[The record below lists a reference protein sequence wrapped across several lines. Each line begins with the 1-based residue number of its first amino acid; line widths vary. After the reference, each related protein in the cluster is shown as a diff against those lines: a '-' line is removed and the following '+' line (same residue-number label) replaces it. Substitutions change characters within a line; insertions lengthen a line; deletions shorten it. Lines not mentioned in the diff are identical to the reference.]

1 MMWPV
6 SLHPGASFVGH
17 RDASYYMW
25 LSWKLG
31 QLISGGDIF
40 SLRVPDV
47 IVPYGSELLL
57 MDGPLPSLVGG
68 VWNLVAN
75 PFLAFNL
82 TLLTGT
88 LLNMWAGRRLGRL
101 FSDSRGVWIVTALA
115 FATAPAIVLRMFVH
129 LPMYFAFAVP
139 LLLEQA
145 VRIVRDG
152 RPLEPI
158 RIGFLLFLAY
168 VCSIYFL
175 LFGGLALA
183 LFVLIGAAGRDVLL
197 RRMGRLLLAGAI
209 AFVLMLPFSITRV
222 MRDREEAAAG
232 GRPVLIR
239 DSFRASADVLS
250 IVAQPAPTTLDL
262 PGSDRLRRD
271 FRKQAVHEA
280 TIFPGLLTLLGGVGA
295 AALLPIAL
303 KRQILCTALTL
314 WLLALGTSLKADG
327 ELLFTWSD
335 KEPMAFLPYTL
346 FFHVPGLGSL
356 RASNRVSYTLAAVL
370 ALGLA
375 ASLGWLFEHR
385 VRGQMRVYT
394 ACGLGAVL
402 ATNLLLPVPQTN
414 MGITQS
420 TSRALQEMSLRVHP
434 GESAIVVPADCANDT
449 LPDVKLQVVHQVP
462 LVGCQASASS
472 LPLYSGMD
480 LYVNSAG
487 LAALRCNQARLYSR
501 VAPFKGSERFDPTD
515 LEDLYEDFGLRFV
528 ILDKLLL
535 AGKGCGRL
543 RRDVSLL
550 DRYEI
555 LGEDRRWLIVDTQ
568 QSP

>member
-1 MMWPV
+1 MWPV
-6 SLHPGASFVGH
+6 SLHPAASFVGH

-25 LSWKLG
+25 LTWKLG
-31 QLISGGDIF
+31 QLVASGDIF

-57 MDGPLPSLVGG
+57 MDGLLPSLVGG
-68 VWNLVAN
+68 VWNLVAG

-101 FSDSRGVWIVTALA
+101 FSDSRAVWIVTALA

-139 LLLEQA
+139 LLLEQG

-152 RPLEPI
+152 SRLEPI
-158 RIGFLLFLAY
+158 RIALLLFCAFL
-168 VCSIYFL
+168 CSIYFL
-175 LFGGLALA
+175 LFGGLAFA
-183 LFVLIGAAGRDVLL
+183 LFVLVGAPGRDVLM
-197 RRMGRLLLAGAI
+197 RRAGRLLVSGAV

-222 MRDREEAAAG
+222 VRDREEAAAG

-239 DSFRASADVLS
+239 DSFRASADALS
-250 IVAQPAPTTLDL
+250 IIAQPAPTTLDL

-280 TIFPGLLTLLGGVGA
+280 TIFPGFLALLGGVGA
-295 AALLPIAL
+295 VALLPIAL
-303 KRQILCTALTL
+303 KRQILVTALTL

-327 ELLFTWSD
+327 ELLFTWPD
-335 KEPMAFLPYTL
+335 EEPIPFLPYTL

-385 VRGQMRVYT
+385 VRGRMRTYT

-414 MGITQS
+414 MGVTRS
-420 TSRALQEMSLRVHP
+420 TRRALEEMSLRARR
-434 GESAIVVPADCANDT
+434 GESAIVVPADCGNET

-462 LVGCQASASS
+462 LVGCQASAAS

-480 LYVNSAG
+480 LYVNSRG

-501 VAPFKGSERFDPTD
+501 AAPFTGSERLDPTD
-515 LEDLYEDFGLRFV
+515 LRDLYDDFGLRFV
-528 ILDKLLL
+528 ILDKTLV
-535 AGKGCGRL
+535 AAKKGCAHL
-543 RRDVSLL
+543 RSDVSLL
-550 DRYEI
+550 ERYEI
-555 LGEDRRWLIVDTQ
+555 LGEDARWLVVDTR
-568 QSP
+568 QSR

>member
-1 MMWPV
+1 
-6 SLHPGASFVGH
+6 
-17 RDASYYMW
+17 
-25 LSWKLG
+25 
-31 QLISGGDIF
+31 
-40 SLRVPDV
+40 
-47 IVPYGSELLL
+47 
-57 MDGPLPSLVGG
+57 
-68 VWNLVAN
+68 
-75 PFLAFNL
+75 
-82 TLLTGT
+82 
-88 LLNMWAGRRLGRL
+88 
-101 FSDSRGVWIVTALA
+101 
-115 FATAPAIVLRMFVH
+115 
-129 LPMYFAFAVP
+129 
-139 LLLEQA
+139 
-145 VRIVRDG
+145 
-152 RPLEPI
+152 
-158 RIGFLLFLAY
+158 
-168 VCSIYFL
+168 
-175 LFGGLALA
+175 
-183 LFVLIGAAGRDVLL
+183 
-197 RRMGRLLLAGAI
+197 
-209 AFVLMLPFSITRV
+209 
-222 MRDREEAAAG
+222 
-232 GRPVLIR
+232 
-239 DSFRASADVLS
+239 
-250 IVAQPAPTTLDL
+250 
-262 PGSDRLRRD
+262 
-271 FRKQAVHEA
+271 
-280 TIFPGLLTLLGGVGA
+280 
-295 AALLPIAL
+295 
-303 KRQILCTALTL
+303 
-314 WLLALGTSLKADG
+314 
-327 ELLFTWSD
+327 
-335 KEPMAFLPYTL
+335 
-346 FFHVPGLGSL
+346 
-356 RASNRVSYTLAAVL
+356 VL